1 VTLTDWERCYRPNSR
16 CAHLRED
23 SRGYPIC
30 GWDGRWDHIDP
41 AMWLG
46 TGSQAEYDRAAE
58 LPLCK
63 LCAAA
68 TKEVVE

>member
-1 VTLTDWERCYRPNSR
+1 MTDWERCYRPNSR
-16 CAHLRED
+16 CAHLREH

-30 GWDGRWDHIDP
+30 GYDGRWDHIDP
-41 AMWLG
+41 VNWLG

-63 LCAAA
+63 LCAARPGTETA
-68 TKEVVE
+68 